1 MSFDEQSQQD
11 IEETELILESNHE
24 EKQDTITNSEERES
38 SMDDEEKHEEKL
50 GLLEGDVGGPQVYI
64 YMLQYNYILY
74 IYPMECMHE
83 GLLKWSVLSVWLMQQ
98 L

>member
-11 IEETELILESNHE
+11 VEETELNLESNHE
-24 EKQDTITNSEERES
+24 EKQDTHTNSEEREN

-64 YMLQYNYILY
+64 YIYIYIYIYMLQYNYIFT
-74 IYPMECMHE
+74 P
-83 GLLKWSVLSVWLMQQ
+83 WSVCTKGY
-98 L
+98 